1 MIPIDTR
8 LRDHAPGA
16 TLNRYGMDRSGEKTY
31 AFNSLGYRGEEY
43 NPDAKIKF
51 AVVGCSNVFG
61 TGLNQEETL
70 GHHFKTFL
78 AAANNLDISEVNC
91 FNFGVGGTSNEYSV
105 RTILTQI
112 QDNLFDLVIF
122 NLTPAG
128 RWEYLDKNGFH
139 SVNVGSVD
147 PEALDKLP
155 PYVAAYYD
163 LHNYALGNLMT
174 IKNILLVQLFMRQIG
189 TPLII
194 SNDWSP
200 LKAVKNPALQPLV
213 QLVDHSIVHTHKF
226 RSQRADSAADGTH
239 VGSITNKAAAISLL
253 RFYGRLLGRESDAAQ
268 MRRIETFYE
277 EALSQDPDWLFCQA
291 RAQSG
296 SRNLATAIRAAEEAI
311 ALRPDNRFAQLQL
324 RRLRSRIEECEEQ
337 QQMRENGQQK
347 SEESAETNA
356 DNGAEVTSGSADAE
370 WQNSGLMTALIE
382 RLKGTTRA

>member
-78 AAANNLDISEVNC
+78 AAANGLELSEVNC
-91 FNFGVGGTSNEYSV
+91 FNFGVGGTSNEYGA
-105 RTILTQI
+105 RTILSQVEE
-112 QDNLFDLVIF
+112 NLFDLVIF

-128 RWEYLDKNGFH
+128 RWEYLDEEGFH
-139 SVNVGSVD
+139 SVKVGSVD

-174 IKNILLVQLFMRQIG
+174 IKNILLVQFFLRQIG

-200 LKAVKNPALQPLV
+200 LKNVKNPALQPLV
-213 QLVDHSIVHTHKF
+213 DLVDHSIVHNHKF

-239 VGSITNKAAAISLL
+239 VGPITNKAAAITLL
-253 RFYGRLLGRESDAAQ
+253 RFYGGLLGRKSDAAQ
-268 MRRIETFYE
+268 MRRIETYYE

-291 RAQSG
+291 RAKSG
-296 SRNLATAIRAAEEAI
+296 RKNLAIAIRAAEEAI

-324 RRLRSRIEECEEQ
+324 RKLRSQIEKREGK
-337 QQMRENGQQK
+337 QQMPKKGQRKGNK
-347 SEESAETNA
+347 SAATNA
-356 DNGAEVTSGSADAE
+356 GKGAEVTSE
-370 WQNSGLMTALIE
+370 
-382 RLKGTTRA
+382 